1 MLHRY
6 LILSTCCLLLDV
18 AAQSAPSSPALPDA
32 AQIVKQMES
41 IPLNIARDGQE
52 VIVSWTTP
60 TVPVRAFEIFRN
72 DSDALRGR
80 LRIALVRADREVIFD
95 SLPDTKAKY
104 WYWIKVTSYDGQVV
118 NVGPVATPTGAVWTP

>member
-18 AAQSAPSSPALPDA
+18 AAQSAPSAPTPPDA
-32 AQIVKQMES
+32 AQIVKQMEA

-80 LRIALVRADREVIFD
+80 LRIALVRSDREVIFD
-95 SLPDTKAKY
+95 ALPDPKAKY
-104 WYWIKVTSYDGQVV
+104 WYWIKATSYDGQVV
-118 NVGPVATPTGAVWTP
+118 NVGPVATPTGTVWTP